1 MSSNIEIEAKILL
14 EESAFKKLMTFLNI
28 SEKNGV
34 LQVNYYIDNA
44 EQSLR
49 KFGFGLRIR
58 ARKDSYTLT
67 LKSPITDGTLEKNQS
82 ISEVIYKQ
90 FKHDRVFPEGI
101 IKDTLSM
108 FGFDVTKLYIIT
120 SLETLRIDTEY
131 EGGQLSLDMNRYNGE
146 TDYEVE
152 SEQSSIKAAEQT
164 LKKLCEA
171 VNLPFEL
178 NKISKHA
185 RALQSLKS

>member
-14 EESAFKKLMTFLNI
+14 KEEAFLKLLKFLNTN
-28 SEKNGV
+28 ETKGV
-34 LQVNYYIDNA
+34 KQVNYYIDNS

-58 ARKDSYTLT
+58 ERNDVYTLT
-67 LKSPITDGTLEKNQS
+67 LKSPITDGTLEKDQT
-82 ISEVIYKQ
+82 ISKIIY
-90 FKHDRVFPEGI
+90 FKFKNDLIFPEGI
-101 IKDTLSM
+101 VKDTLLM
-108 FGFDVTKLYIIT
+108 FGFNVSKFHIIT
-120 SLETLRIDTEY
+120 SLETIRINTEY
-131 EGGQLSLDMNRYNGE
+131 EGGQLSLDFNSYNGQK
-146 TDYEVE
+146 DYEVE

-171 VNLPFEL
+171 VGLPFEL

-185 RALQSLKS
+185 RALKSLIS